1 MSAISKERMKVMN
14 RRMTMSVM
22 MLGLLLGLAP
32 VSQGQ
37 PQGGCTSGSFSQA
50 ADSPF
55 GVGAEPQSVAV
66 GDFNLDG
73 KPDLAT
79 ANSGTLFIGSNNV
92 TILVGNGMGGFTPA
106 GPFEV
111 GTAPQSVAVGDFN
124 LDGKPDLVT
133 ANFRSN
139 NVAILLNTCLS
150 TPLTDPPPMPATPV
164 VVDIKPGKP
173 RNRINLFRPN
183 SWRAIPVAII
193 TTETFDATTV
203 NPRSVRFGPRGA
215 RDTDGRGRLVDV
227 NGDGKL
233 DLVLRFKTRRTG
245 IGCGETSASL
255 TGKTFSGQAVQGSD
269 AIRTVGCNDDEE
281 EDEDEDE

>member
-55 GVGAEPQSVAV
+55 GVGAE
-66 GDFNLDG
+66 
-73 KPDLAT
+73 
-79 ANSGTLFIGSNNV
+79 
-92 TILVGNGMGGFTPA
+92 
-106 GPFEV
+106 
-111 GTAPQSVAVGDFN
+111 PQSVAVGDFN

-183 SWRAIPVAII
+183 SWRAIPVAIL

-203 NPRSVRFGPRGA
+203 NPRSVRFGPNGA